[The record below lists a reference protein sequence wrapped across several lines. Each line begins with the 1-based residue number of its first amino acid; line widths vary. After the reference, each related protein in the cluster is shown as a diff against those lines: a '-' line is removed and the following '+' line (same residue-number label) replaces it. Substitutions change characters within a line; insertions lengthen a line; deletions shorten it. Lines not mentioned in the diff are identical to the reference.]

1 MKRQFKSLQ
10 ISFKKNILKWQKK
23 DVSLYLSLG
32 NNSTQFQEEF
42 KVMKTWLKLQM
53 VEKIVQNKHFNLY
66 FVRTF
71 VRMCEKIPIFLYSR
85 LHNAIIL
92 YQPLLF
98 NKKNAKK
105 WCTNNHN
112 QGLNLGLDIFWS
124 TWWTDFEVFIQV
136 NALFLRLSVMH
147 CFYCK

>member
-1 MKRQFKSLQ
+1 
-10 ISFKKNILKWQKK
+10 
-23 DVSLYLSLG
+23 
-32 NNSTQFQEEF
+32 
-42 KVMKTWLKLQM
+42 M

-98 NKKNAKK
+98 NNKNAKK

-112 QGLNLGLDIFWS
+112 QGLNLGLDIF
-124 TWWTDFEVFIQV
+124 
-136 NALFLRLSVMH
+136 
-147 CFYCK
+147 